1 MDLVDLIISLITR
14 KGLSAKMDIRNFY
27 KAKEVKFK
35 ISNVAYY
42 KQRMKLNPEAI
53 SFLNNNRIDNYYSTE
68 PNLKKFKEHFI
79 TAIDG
84 SKVVLPTTNEL
95 LEHYGGQKN
104 KTKTVAMLG
113 FSTVY
118 DVLNNMVFEGII
130 DRYDY
135 SERALAECHLDAL
148 EGFLGDAKRIVLF
161 DRGYLST
168 KLLLYLLNTNSKFV
182 IRLSTIQFKREQKN
196 MKSNDEWID
205 INFTNDRI
213 NPYRNTPLADIM
225 REIKSLNLRFV
236 KIILDNGTEEYLLTN
251 LNTEIFTYDDINY
264 LYNLR
269 WRIMLISA

>member
-1 MDLVDLIISLITR
+1 MKKAHILFESDEQCIKSDLFLDIARQDNIASFTRKRVMDLVDLIISLITR

-130 DRYDY
+130 DM
-135 SERALAECHLDAL
+135 
-148 EGFLGDAKRIVLF
+148 II
-161 DRGYLST
+161 T
-168 KLLLYLLNTNSKFV
+168 KEL
-182 IRLSTIQFKREQKN
+182 
-196 MKSNDEWID
+196 
-205 INFTNDRI
+205 
-213 NPYRNTPLADIM
+213 
-225 REIKSLNLRFV
+225 
-236 KIILDNGTEEYLLTN
+236 
-251 LNTEIFTYDDINY
+251 
-264 LYNLR
+264 
-269 WRIMLISA
+269 